1 MHDHHAFEED
11 SDWYFNWMHS
21 PDEEFPE
28 WEEVTRRCAE
38 HAHDQLFESKTGIL
52 VIPGYSRHL
61 LCVFNNNPYV
71 NYPRLR
77 DEEFVRLQ
85 TRLTEIGIQ
94 TWGVKTFPVS
104 GDGEGYSCAMVV
116 NMAPDR
122 QSQLE
127 EILHQVE
134 LESLKIMQQTPPE
147 QDYAG
152 EQKEELKERMK
163 NYVER
168 KTNRP

>member
-1 MHDHHAFEED
+1 MHDHDAFDED
-11 SDWYFNWMHS
+11 WDWYFNWMNS
-21 PDEEFPE
+21 PDEEFPG
-28 WEEVTRRCAE
+28 WEEVTRRCAR
-38 HAHDQLFESKTGIL
+38 HAHDQLLQFKVGIL
-52 VIPGYSRHL
+52 VIPGYSHHM
-61 LCVFNNNPYV
+61 LCVFNNNTYV

-85 TRLTEIGIQ
+85 TRLTEIGSQ

-104 GDGEGYSCAMVV
+104 GGSEGCSCALVV

-127 EILHQVE
+127 VILRQVE
-134 LESLKIMQQTPPE
+134 LESLQTMQETPPE
-147 QDYAG
+147 HDYAD

-168 KTNRP
+168 KTNHP